1 MVLLL
6 IHQTKVLGDR
16 MAEILKYTAEQLK
29 KSYPVKC
36 SCGWRGLSQEC
47 AGGGQI
53 ADTGD
58 YDDPLCPKCTKEIED
73 TCKSCAGCKEVD
85 FNCPI
90 SCGSAYVEDD
100 EDYKE
105 V

>member
-1 MVLLL
+1 
-6 IHQTKVLGDR
+6 
-16 MAEILKYTAEQLK
+16 MAEILKYTAQQLK
-29 KSYPVKC
+29 TSYPVKC
-36 SCGWRGLSQEC
+36 SCGWRGLSEDC

-73 TCKSCAGCKEVD
+73 TCNACQCCDKVYP
-85 FNCPI
+85 NCIASGP
-90 SCGSAYVEDD
+90 SPYVEDD

-105 V
+105 VN